1 MSKFGVCEACP
12 AGKVGDGDGISC
24 SACPPNAEPSDVPL
38 ACRCQ
43 EGYYNSSFGL
53 VQCLPGPMPN
63 PQDGFV
69 CQPCGA
75 CLDCEAS
82 LSTFTRAL
90 VLPGFKLG
98 MAASKAYQG
107 VERGGLHVDKV
118 FHKCAHSMC
127 EGEQAKDSRVRDAVH
142 VAIDV
147 SGVDIAATD
156 AQTEAR
162 ASFAAAFATA
172 VADALAVG
180 PVDIEIDAVTVA
192 ELAPGT
198 DTLRRWLQGT
208 FAAGADTVVSF
219 TVTIDAE
226 LTASLTARIDMLRNT
241 TSSTIALGNGATPLT
256 STFTEPLVVPHG
268 GRAGIQCRE
277 GHDPTSPLCH
287 VCLDGAASQA
297 FSAAAPHPC
306 FHKFQANIGEGRRL
320 DGIRRPELHR
330 VR

>member
-24 SACPPNAEPSDVPL
+24 SDCPANAEPSAVPL

-53 VQCLPGPMPN
+53 VQCKPSPMLA
-63 PQDGFV
+63 PQNGFA

-98 MAASKAYQG
+98 MAASRAYQG

-118 FHKCAHSMC
+118 FHTCAHSMC
-127 EGEQAKDSRVRDAVH
+127 EGERPTDSRVRDAVQ
-142 VAIDV
+142 VAIAV
-147 SGVDIAATD
+147 SGVETEARDSSED
-156 AQTEAR
+156 GVQTEAR

-192 ELAPGT
+192 GLAPGSS
-198 DTLRRWLQGT
+198 TLRRWLQET
-208 FAAGADTVVSF
+208 FAAGADTIVSF
-219 TVTIDAE
+219 TIIIDSE
-226 LTASLTARIDMLRNT
+226 LTASLTARIDVLRNT
-241 TSSTIALGNGATPLT
+241 TSSTIVLSNGATSLT
-256 STFTEPLVVPHG
+256 STFTEPMVVPHG
-268 GRAGIQCRE
+268 DRAGIQCRE

-297 FSAAAPHPC
+297 FSATRATHPC
-306 FHKFQANIGEGRRL
+306 FSG
-320 DGIRRPELHR
+320 
-330 VR
+330 